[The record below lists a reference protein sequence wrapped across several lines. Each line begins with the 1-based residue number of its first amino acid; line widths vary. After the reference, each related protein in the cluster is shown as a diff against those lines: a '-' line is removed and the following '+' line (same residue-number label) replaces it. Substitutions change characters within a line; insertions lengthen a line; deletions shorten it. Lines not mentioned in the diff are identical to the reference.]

1 MVGDDDAGT
10 ADLGRA
16 FRIGR
21 GHDTFETELTV
32 PLRYHV
38 SHIVPVHRRVEHLRE
53 ITTDRQRATAH
64 VDVLVQLRQS
74 EPLVSDVVDCPHGL
88 YCELQH
94 PGEVQLELYGKAG
107 AQIAFAVPAS
117 DAVYAQHHDFDAGI
131 LGTLQ
136 HGPVEASILVK
147 IKLIDLG
154 CIVGL
159 AQLLKAYCT
168 E

>member
-16 FRIGR
+16 FRIRR
-21 GHDTFETELTV
+21 GHDAFEAELAI
-32 PLRYHV
+32 PLPYHL
-38 SHIVPVHRRVEHLRE
+38 SDIVPVHGRVEHLGE

-74 EPLVSDVVDCPHGL
+74 EPLVSDVVDYPHRL

-94 PGEVQLELYGKAG
+94 PGEGQLERYGKAG

-117 DAVYAQHHDFDAGI
+117 DAVYGQHHDFDAGI
-131 LGTLQ
+131 LGTL
-136 HGPVEASILVK
+136 
-147 IKLIDLG
+147 
-154 CIVGL
+154 
-159 AQLLKAYCT
+159 
-168 E
+168 